1 MHNQPDI
8 LGTVIHN
15 MREKA
20 AITVEE
26 LAEKVG
32 VTPRYI
38 YRIENEGKKP
48 SYDVLFDLI
57 LELNI
62 PSDMIFHS
70 EKPADDSEI
79 TQMLRM
85 LGRCDERS
93 LTVVKATIQA
103 LLDTATEK

>member
-1 MHNQPDI
+1 MHNQPGI

-15 MREKA
+15 MRERA
-20 AITVEE
+20 EITVED
-26 LAEKVG
+26 LAERVG

-79 TQMLRM
+79 AQMLRM
-85 LGRCDERS
+85 LGHCDERS

-103 LLDTATEK
+103 LLDTAVEK